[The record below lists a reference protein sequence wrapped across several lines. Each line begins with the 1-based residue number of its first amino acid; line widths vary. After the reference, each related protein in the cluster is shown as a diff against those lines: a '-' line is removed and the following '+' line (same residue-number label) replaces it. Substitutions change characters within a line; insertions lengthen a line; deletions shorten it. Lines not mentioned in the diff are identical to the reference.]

1 MYTYLQQAL
10 PRVLMHLTQV
20 VKKTW
25 KLVASFIIVYFQ
37 NAFFFVKDTHETFES
52 FTFQETLL

>member
-1 MYTYLQQAL
+1 MYTYLNKAL